1 MIIPGLATALLL
13 MTGAPSPDAG
23 APVREIVVAGTAV
36 RLGDL
41 VDLGALPS
49 ALQDRAR
56 DLVVIRLAPGQDT
69 QEVTARAV
77 WARAGALMP
86 ALSHLPAPDSATRL
100 SIRLT
105 PQPIAWRGTCLR
117 MTADVPQGRYLTRDG
132 VAEATCDAPPKPALQ
147 YDARVGLVRAARDL
161 SEGDLI
167 SAPPQDTIA
176 LIAPDQP
183 IYLQTTVGV
192 VTLQRQVTTVRPV
205 RKDAT
210 AIVRTGDGAI
220 IAVAAPEGRP

>member
-1 MIIPGLATALLL
+1 MTIPGLATALLL
-13 MTGAPSPDAG
+13 MTGAQGAG
-23 APVREIVVAGTAV
+23 APAQEVVVSGSTV

-41 VDLGALPS
+41 FDLGALPS

-56 DLVVIRLAPGQDT
+56 DLVIIRLAPGQDR
-69 QEVTARAV
+69 QEITARAV

-86 ALSHLPAPDSATRL
+86 ALSHLPAPDSAARL
-100 SIRLT
+100 SLRLA

-117 MTADVPQGRYLTRDG
+117 MTADVPQGRYLTGDG

-161 SEGDLI
+161 NEGDLI
-167 SAPPQDTIA
+167 LAPPQDAIA

-210 AIVRTGDGAI
+210 AIVKAGDGSI